1 MSAAFEG
8 TLNRP
13 KELPGKAGINDAL
26 PAGDPF
32 QKKGLTSMGIL
43 GSVFGYAKT
52 RAAHRILRRAVGGP
66 FSTILMAAFV
76 GKKAYDL
83 YRGRKR
89 TRYVSAV

>member
-1 MSAAFEG
+1 
-8 TLNRP
+8 
-13 KELPGKAGINDAL
+13 
-26 PAGDPF
+26 
-32 QKKGLTSMGIL
+32 MGIL